1 MLTTSSIGSII
12 IEEQKHLQEYTGP
25 ALSLYSN
32 TIRLGQM
39 ARIMGKMRRLEV
51 ISNPDLLAVFGA
63 DVGIPDDNYVNT
75 IILPAIEH
83 TGAISIYRDGS
94 GRISKVEENIS
105 SEADILKITGE
116 LWESSELKEPE
127 EISLYLI
134 DACSQLPKIHS
145 EIDSELSS
153 SGFKQP
159 EQALQL
165 SVDLSLIQ
173 GHTIPGVLETVYH
186 TPYYAKERTR
196 DMFYA
201 LKGMKQETRV
211 SVGNLL
217 EHLES
222 NPAAIP
228 LSTITDIAHDDL
240 LRYQKVGLIDIT
252 EVSSRCGK
260 TEHFIFSPAI
270 WSPFGSTM
278 LKDEQEHVRA
288 LLSCVRYGQVS
299 PTKIDGVPYPIKYPE
314 KYIAAL
320 IRRGK
325 VGPSSPIGTDYVI
338 LEKEG
343 IVKIEQSAKP
353 GQYEM
358 TLVKEDI
365 AESAHRILSMGRDV
379 TVEQG
384 DIDARNLSQQGS
396 FDNSAQT
403 RARTIAK
410 LSKKPKC
417 ASDFVEDKIVEVL
430 RGGNLR

>member
-1 MLTTSSIGSII
+1 MLITSNIGSII

-25 ALSLYSN
+25 ALSYYSN

-39 ARIMGKMRRLEV
+39 ARMMGKMRRLEV
-51 ISNPDLLAVFGA
+51 ISNPDILAVFGA
-63 DVGIPDDNYVNT
+63 DVGISDDNYVNT
-75 IILPAIEH
+75 IILPAIER

-116 LWESSELKEPE
+116 LWESIEPKEPE

-173 GHTIPGVLETVYH
+173 GHTISGVSETVYH

-211 SVGNLL
+211 NVGNLL
-217 EHLES
+217 DHLES
-222 NPAAIP
+222 NPAIP
-228 LSTITDIAHDDL
+228 LSTITDIAPDDL
-240 LRYQKVGLIDIT
+240 LHYQKVGLIDIT

-260 TEHFIFSPAI
+260 TERFIFSPAI

-365 AESAHRILSMGRDV
+365 AESARRILSMGRDV

-403 RARTIAK
+403 RARTIAT

-417 ASDFVEDKIVEVL
+417 ASDFVGDKIIEVL
-430 RGGNLR
+430 RGGNL